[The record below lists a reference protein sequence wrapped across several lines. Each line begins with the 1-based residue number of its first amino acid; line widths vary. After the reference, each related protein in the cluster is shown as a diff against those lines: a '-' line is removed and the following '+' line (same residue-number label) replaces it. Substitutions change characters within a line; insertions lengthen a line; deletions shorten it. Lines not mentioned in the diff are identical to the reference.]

1 MKQAYIKLNDL
12 FDLIISQT
20 NRLTSCLPSNVI
32 AAAVKKDLFSTYN
45 AELQTSF
52 NRKNNKLAKLVSN
65 SRYLSVQNVSLKAT
79 NVKLASMNPR
89 HQRTTSSNDINV
101 LLRNITIEEETLLNM
116 DFNFVQLP
124 S

>member
-1 MKQAYIKLNDL
+1 M
-12 FDLIISQT
+12 
-20 NRLTSCLPSNVI
+20 
-32 AAAVKKDLFSTYN
+32 
-45 AELQTSF
+45 
-52 NRKNNKLAKLVSN
+52 SN

-101 LLRNITIEEETLLNM
+101 FLRNITIEEETLLNM

>member
-101 LLRNITIEEETLLNM
+101 FLRNITIEEETLLNM